1 MWRIAVKRTM
11 GEGEVEEQDE
21 DLEALHPTVCQ
32 AFFCLPKPYMI
43 HCIVFVRLSSMVR
56 NSVPGDKNVWDIP
69 GLDSKRTRKKKHQ
82 IPLESSRYITLKMS
96 GTAPGAKTN
105 GFLIPTV

>member
-21 DLEALHPTVCQ
+21 DLEALHPTACQ

-56 NSVPGDKNVWDIP
+56 DSVPGDKNVWDIP
-69 GLDSKRTRKKKHQ
+69 GLDSKRTRKKKASNSFRKQQVHH
-82 IPLESSRYITLKMS
+82 IKNEW
-96 GTAPGAKTN
+96 
-105 GFLIPTV
+105 